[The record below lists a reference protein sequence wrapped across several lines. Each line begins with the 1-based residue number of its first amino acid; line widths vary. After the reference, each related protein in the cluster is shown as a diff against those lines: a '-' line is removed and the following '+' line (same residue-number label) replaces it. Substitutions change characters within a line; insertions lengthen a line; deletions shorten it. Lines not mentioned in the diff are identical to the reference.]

1 MQSGDWHVMRR
12 VFLAFAIA
20 TLAGCATPVGPWK
33 SAEPAKMPEQKTI
46 GVGDK
51 FQSERG
57 ETDYESAYESD
68 SSFVVRPKS
77 AGDPLPAIRL
87 DNVRL
92 TEQSVG
98 DALRT
103 IGDIFHEKGIAL
115 VIQGGRRG
123 DADVYGSV
131 TVEGLS
137 GQLSD
142 VLEAISRTTGY
153 WYHYNAKSK
162 MLTLTPSE
170 HFVLSMPPAV
180 GGDTYTGMANTMQ
193 NLGAH
198 SVYQDPIN
206 RTLVFHAN
214 RIAFEKIEEFLN
226 HIRDTRV
233 LLIYDVS
240 IYKVAL
246 TSNFAAGIA
255 WSQIQNSTSGA
266 LVGGQTLSNGLQ
278 ASFTFTNL
286 GIAQQIIPSL
296 LKQYGRVR
304 SVSNPRISFL
314 SGGWGHF
321 RQGRNVTYVSKV
333 GNNLTATVNSV
344 TVETSTVNTGTELDL
359 SADMVDDSIVTRVRL
374 KTSDLLKFNP
384 YTALGTQ
391 LQLPD
396 TADQEVHTE
405 VRSPVGAAILLGGII
420 VSSASGDV
428 GGAPVGGERVIP
440 VSADSTTE
448 DSELVMILRP
458 HVVRFKPKAKKDDA
472 SVVAKSVPVAVPV
485 ITAIAL
491 PTAVAPLTSVR
502 SAPSPAPALQVAAV
516 AVPPSPSVV
525 VGKKDVSSAL
535 PPGANAGA
543 VVAPPTPQG
552 AAMRNG
558 DVVPPAD
565 KGAPGLVPVLTPAL
579 SSNTV
584 VAVPPKPGV
593 VMGQADAASAAQ
605 PLTGKGSASP
615 PGQKATPAPQPL
627 LKQEK
632 LAAKKGDGV
641 SMIKDPSSLKGTP
654 GAVSPQLEGQRPLL
668 ENDGKTGQ
676 MMSDRELSQR
686 ILAPGESNYYSR

>member
-1 MQSGDWHVMRR
+1 MQSVAWHVLRR
-12 VFLAFAIA
+12 VSLAVAVT
-20 TLAGCATPVGPWK
+20 TLVGCATPVGPWK
-33 SAEPAKMPEQKTI
+33 VAEPVKMPEPHTVGI
-46 GVGDK
+46 GDK

-57 ETDYESAYESD
+57 ETDYESSYDAD
-68 SSFVVRPKS
+68 SAFVVRPRS
-77 AGDPLPAIRL
+77 AGDPLPPIRL
-87 DNVRL
+87 DNVQL
-92 TEQSVG
+92 NEQSVG
-98 DALRT
+98 DALRL
-103 IGDIFHEKGIAL
+103 IGDIFRDKGIAL

-142 VLEAISRTTGY
+142 VLDAISRITGH

-162 MLTLTPSE
+162 ILTLTPSE
-170 HFVLSMPPAV
+170 HFVFSMPPAV
-180 GGDTYTGMANTMQ
+180 GGDTYTGMVNTMQ

-206 RTLVFHAN
+206 RTVTFHAN
-214 RIAFEKIEEFLN
+214 RIAFDKIDEFLR

-246 TSNFAAGIA
+246 TSNFSAGIA
-255 WSQIQNSTSGA
+255 WSQIQNSTGGA
-266 LVGGQTLSNGLQ
+266 LVGGQVLSNGLQ

-286 GIAQQIIPSL
+286 GLAQQIIPSL

-321 RQGRNVTYVSKV
+321 RQGRNTTYVSKV
-333 GNNLTATVNSV
+333 GNNLTTNLNSV

-405 VRSPVGAAILLGGII
+405 VRSPIGSAVLLGGII
-420 VSSASGDV
+420 VSNASGDV
-428 GGAPVGGERVIP
+428 GGAPVGGERVLP

-458 HVVRFKPKAKKDDA
+458 HVVRFKPKRRTKTDEVPAAAKAEASDA
-472 SVVAKSVPVAVPV
+472 SGTRTVPIVVVASSMPPAAVK
-485 ITAIAL
+485 
-491 PTAVAPLTSVR
+491 APPLSPEPA
-502 SAPSPAPALQVAAV
+502 SAPAEARPGASALTLVPPPAARTAPAVRNGDA
-516 AVPPSPSVV
+516 PPSVDKGGPVPRPAL
-525 VGKKDVSSAL
+525 SA
-535 PPGANAGA
+535 PQSNA
-543 VVAPPTPQG
+543 VVTVPPTPG
-552 AAMRNG
+552 I
-558 DVVPPAD
+558 VVGQAEGVAKD
-565 KGAPGLVPVLTPAL
+565 TVPVKGPSKTLEPKSL
-579 SSNTV
+579 
-584 VAVPPKPGV
+584 VATQPP
-593 VMGQADAASAAQ
+593 
-605 PLTGKGSASP
+605 
-615 PGQKATPAPQPL
+615 
-627 LKQEK
+627 LKQQSP
-632 LAAKKGDGV
+632 ASMKGDGV
-641 SMIKDPSSLKGTP
+641 PAGSASVIKESPGTNGTP
-654 GAVSPQLEGQRPLL
+654 GPAVNSDGQTVP
-668 ENDGKTGQ
+668 
-676 MMSDRELSQR
+676 MVPDRELPQR
-686 ILAPGESNYYSR
+686 ILAPGDSNYYSR